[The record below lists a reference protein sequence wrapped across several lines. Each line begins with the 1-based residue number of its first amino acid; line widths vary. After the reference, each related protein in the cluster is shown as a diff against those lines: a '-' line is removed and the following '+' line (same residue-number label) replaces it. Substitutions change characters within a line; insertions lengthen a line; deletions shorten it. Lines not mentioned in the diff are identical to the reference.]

1 MAQNSPDDPA
11 AVDAILTKGTEPA
24 PAVLIG
30 AQHDPMAGV
39 TAAPSGAHV
48 LVAVTPTQVRRPWRA
63 TVRTGVQALLAFATL
78 VPFLVGGVYQD
89 GDYPAIVAQVVAVSA
104 GVSRVMALPQV
115 DDFLR
120 RFAPFLSAAGR

>member
-1 MAQNSPDDPA
+1 MTEIHETPQARA
-11 AVDAILTKGTEPA
+11 LMTKGTEPVV
-24 PAVLIG
+24 AVVVGQPNVPL
-30 AQHDPMAGV
+30 AE
-39 TAAPSGAHV
+39 AARNDVATGDDV
-48 LVAVTPTQVRRPWRA
+48 LVAVVPTQVRRPWRA

-78 VPFLVGGVYQD
+78 VPFLVGGIYED

-115 DDFLR
+115 DEFLR